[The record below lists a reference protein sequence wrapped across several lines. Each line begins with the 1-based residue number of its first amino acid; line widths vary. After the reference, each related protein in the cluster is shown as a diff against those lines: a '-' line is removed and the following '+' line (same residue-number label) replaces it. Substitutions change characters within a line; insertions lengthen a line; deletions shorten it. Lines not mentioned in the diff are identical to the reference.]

1 MLCSR
6 RIAPGGTGALRWS
19 LFMNTLVA
27 NSSAPRLSWGAIL
40 AGVSLSLVV
49 YLLLG
54 VLGTAVTVTLA
65 SPTDPGSGAGTGPF
79 TGIWLVASTGAAI
92 AVGAYFAGR
101 FAHSHGA
108 LHGLLCWAITTLLT
122 VYIFTSVAGS
132 IFGLAATA
140 AAEGL
145 MLAPHALTW
154 AAWWTLI
161 ALVVGAI
168 IATVCGR
175 LGYRGQLHVFQDAD
189 GRTEVFRS

>member
-1 MLCSR
+1 
-6 RIAPGGTGALRWS
+6 
-19 LFMNTLVA
+19 MNTIVS
-27 NSSAPRLSWGAIL
+27 NSNAPRVSWGAVL

-65 SPTDPGSGAGTGPF
+65 NPLAPGSGAGTGPY

-101 FAHSHGA
+101 FANSHGA
-108 LHGLLCWAITTLLT
+108 LHGVLAWAITTLLT
-122 VYIFTSVAGS
+122 VYIFTSSAGGV
-132 IFGLAATA
+132 FGMAATA

-145 MLAPHALTW
+145 MLAPENLTW

-161 ALVVGAI
+161 ALVVGGV

-175 LGYRGQLHVFQDAD
+175 LGFRGQLHVFRDAD
-189 GRTEVFRS
+189 GRTEVIRS